1 MTDKNIWYLPGP
13 FHRYE
18 EDIKA
23 IAKKAGLRIID
34 ANVTESRDGE
44 CEKPPKV
51 TLKEL
56 PPVPVIVPPQSE
68 SETELQDLIAG
79 LNAERDGL
87 RGLIESLEGVSPLE
101 HPGAG
106 ELPIRLFDA
115 LSSIHQGIAGVKAE
129 RDDLQCILRMVDTLA
144 ESVEN
149 RILDLPSGDGVA
161 LRIHQAVTELWVDL
175 EREVKA
181 REAATEEAEALR
193 KEVAELK
200 QAATER
206 AEKTAK
212 AKP

>member
-18 EDIKA
+18 DDIKA

-51 TLKEL
+51 TLKE
-56 PPVPVIVPPQSE
+56 VPAALAIEVTLSQAEI
-68 SETELQDLIAG
+68 ELKEAIDNLS
-79 LNAERDGL
+79 AERDGL

-115 LSSIHQGIAGVKAE
+115 LTKIHTGFTELAGSRDQIAQERNALQAEVDALKKAE
-129 RDDLQCILRMVDTLA
+129 A
-144 ESVEN
+144 ERVE
-149 RILDLPSGDGVA
+149 
-161 LRIHQAVTELWVDL
+161 
-175 EREVKA
+175 KA
-181 REAATEEAEALR
+181 T
-193 KEVAELK
+193 
-200 QAATER
+200 
-206 AEKTAK
+206 K
-212 AKP
+212 AKPDAKP